1 MILSKKI
8 QKPSKRLSPNLNN
21 SSDIITLVSK
31 EDIIQLIEKDK
42 WMMEILKTVEKLGLP
57 DWWIGAGFVRSKVW
71 DYLHAKKTRTPLPD
85 IDVIYFDKNDFSAR
99 EASSFSTKEE
109 TKYQNILS
117 RLFPSVKW
125 SVTNQARMHIFHKRK
140 PYKSSEEGLS
150 DWAETATCIGVK
162 IKRGKPV
169 LVAPYGIGDLVNL
182 VLRPIPNYQ
191 EKYKHDPDA
200 FKRRMTEK
208 EWLKKWPKL
217 KTIAHMA

>member
-1 MILSKKI
+1 MK
-8 QKPSKRLSPNLNN
+8 
-21 SSDIITLVSK
+21 K
-31 EDIIQLIEKDK
+31 EDILQLIQKDQ
-42 WMMEILKTVEKLGLP
+42 WMMQVLETVSSLGLP
-57 DWWIGAGFVRSKVW
+57 DWRIGAGFVRSKVW
-71 DYLHAKKTRTPLPD
+71 DYLHGLKIRTPLPD
-85 IDVIYFDKNDFSAR
+85 IDVIYFDKNDFSSG
-99 EASSFSTKEE
+99 ESGSFSTKAE
-109 TKYQNILS
+109 TKYQKKLS

-150 DWAETATCIGVK
+150 DWSETVTCIGVK

-208 EWLKKWPKL
+208 KWLKKWPRL
-217 KTIAHMA
+217 KVVLSIA